1 MILNEQLATLVCVAE
16 QGSFGKAADKL
27 FISAPAVIKQM
38 NSLENK
44 LGLKLFNR
52 TNPGVTLTPAAKQK
66 FLQQDLIRLWKKQ
79 DNQYNKTVVLFAL
92 AVPFLSLVNLSLNFG
107 IG

>member
-44 LGLKLFNR
+44 LRLKLFNR
-52 TNPGVTLTPAAKQK
+52 TNHGVTLTPAAGILCREAKILTTR
-66 FLQQDLIRLWKKQ
+66 F
-79 DNQYNKTVVLFAL
+79 NT
-92 AVPFLSLVNLSLNFG
+92 AVEEARQSVQ
-107 IG
+107 